1 MSALNR
7 TSRFST
13 KSQASMS
20 ASVAASSSDSGTM
33 KALAHIKDLMK
44 RPAEEINES
53 ILSSALDAIEHAG
66 AIDDRKMLL
75 ENLLSFMADHPS
87 GKISH
92 MARTFVIKNLYN
104 DLTHPPAT
112 YIGPEY
118 QFRTA
123 DGSNN
128 NPDSPNLGKAG
139 TPYARSVQQSN
150 PLPRNQMPDA
160 GLVFDTLLRREKF
173 VGHPA
178 GLSSLMFSFAAL
190 VVHSVFRT
198 DHTPGKG
205 HINMTS
211 GYVDLAPLYGNDQTT
226 QNKVRIK
233 YEHDKKAQNEVRI
246 DEGRGLLHP
255 DIFAED
261 RLLFLPPA
269 VAVLLVLFNRNHN
282 YIARRLLEIN
292 ERGTWKDPA
301 HHQLSQ
307 AQLEKQDEEIFQIA
321 RLCNSAWFAAI
332 VFSDYFS
339 CILGLVRKGSNWS
352 LEPFDEMRN
361 DDHQIFERGRGN
373 ACSVE
378 FNCLYRWHATTSVQ
392 DEEWISRQLQK
403 MFPSKKPE
411 EITLRDF
418 YQTEG
423 QLEKKTETDLT
434 HWTFG
439 DLERQKEGSNKGAFK
454 DSDLANYL
462 MNATS
467 HHAAAFGARGTPSVM
482 RLHEIMGIE
491 ANRSWGVCS
500 LNDFR
505 KFLGLKTYS
514 SFLEWNPDAAVA
526 EAAEKLYGHIDN
538 LELYV
543 GLQAEQTKPVREGT
557 GLCPGYTITRAI
569 LSDAIA
575 LTRGDRFFTQD
586 CTPYNMTAWGFADC
600 QRDPNGYGFGSTLG
614 RLLLRTLPND
624 YTADSV
630 YTWFPFVH
638 PEPMQGFLNDLGKLD
653 GYSVERPK
661 PRGPSTTVNNYVEVD
676 QVLCNTDRFVPEYID
691 RAAVVVQGNGFF
703 AASANGAEEQRQFI
717 SALTPSPEAVTSI
730 CAYFYNKTKE
740 LIEQSSFPLIGEK
753 TRAVNIVRDVLR
765 FLPLRWAA
773 TEVAGIP
780 MKTKQNPSGVYTE
793 TQLFDMLSEIYQFV
807 FLEVEPAKYMLS
819 QQRVKDH
826 VQELTRVIKSG
837 LDGADNKPSAMPFG
851 SLSDFFGVRGKNHNE
866 ISKRLLEF
874 GCSTDHVVNSILALM
889 VSATVDMSLALTNVV
904 NQLLD
909 SRKNSTIASQAV
921 KNLHT
926 EDTYSLTGYVLEA
939 LRIDPPFTGV
949 YRIAKQD
956 GTVASLTIRQGERLF
971 LDVAAANMNED
982 AFPNPTTLDTTR
994 TSRSRYL
1001 HGDGCFEILG
1011 EDLASKI
1018 MAEVLRGILSF
1029 DNVRRGP
1036 GQSGNLPRFE
1046 DKALPILR
1054 YAYLNEKMMPSAW
1067 PTSMVIS
1074 YDVSA

>member
-1 MSALNR
+1 MSTINR
-7 TSRFST
+7 TFRFST
-13 KSQASMS
+13 KSQASIL
-20 ASVAASSSDSGTM
+20 ASGFEVAASSSDSGTM
-33 KALAHIKDLMK
+33 KALAHIKDLIK

-53 ILSSALDAIEHAG
+53 DLSSALDAIMHAG

-75 ENLLSFMADHPS
+75 ENLLSFMANHPS
-87 GKISH
+87 GKISE
-92 MARTFVIKNLYN
+92 MARTFVIKDLYN

-112 YIGPEY
+112 YLGPKY

-128 NPDSPNLGKAG
+128 NPDSPDLGKAG

-160 GLVFDTLLRREKF
+160 GLVFDALLRREKF
-173 VGHPA
+173 VEHPA

-190 VVHSVFRT
+190 VIHSIFRT
-198 DHTPGKG
+198 DHTPGRG

-226 QNKVRIK
+226 QDKVRIK
-233 YEHDKKAQNEVRI
+233 
-246 DEGRGLLHP
+246 EGRGLLHP

-261 RLLFLPPA
+261 RLLFLPPQ
-269 VAVLLVLFNRNHN
+269 VGVLLVLFNRNHN

-301 HHQLSQ
+301 QHHLSEAQLS
-307 AQLEKQDEEIFQIA
+307 KQDEEIFQIA
-321 RLCNSAWFAAI
+321 RLCNCAWFAAI

-339 CILGLVRKGSNWS
+339 CILGLVREGSTWS
-352 LEPFDEMRN
+352 LEPFDEIRDSDN
-361 DDHQIFERGRGN
+361 LIFGRGRGN

-378 FNCLYRWHATTSVQ
+378 FNCLYRWHATTSVE
-392 DEEWISRQLQK
+392 DEDWIIRQFQQI
-403 MFPSKKPE
+403 FPDKKPE
-411 EITLRDF
+411 DITLKDF
-418 YQTEG
+418 YQTAG
-423 QLEKKTETDLT
+423 KIEKKTETDLGQ
-434 HWTFG
+434 WTFG
-439 DLERQKEGSNKGAFK
+439 NLQRQTEGPNAGAFK

-514 SFLEWNPDAAVA
+514 SFLEWNPDAQVA
-526 EAAEKLYGHIDN
+526 EAAERLYGHIDN

-543 GLQAEQTKPVREGT
+543 GLQAEETKPLTEGT

-569 LSDAIA
+569 LSDAVA

-586 CTPYNMTAWGFADC
+586 FTPYNMTAWGFADC

-614 RLLLRTLPND
+614 RLILRTLPND
-624 YTADSV
+624 YTADSI

-638 PEPMQGFLNDLGKLD
+638 PESMKGFLENLGKID
-653 GYSVERPK
+653 GYSLERPK
-661 PRGPSTTVNNYVEVD
+661 PRGPPTTVSNYVDVG
-676 QVLCNTDRFVPEYID
+676 QVLRNSDKFVPEYVE
-691 RAAVVVQGNGFF
+691 RAAAVIQGKGFF
-703 AASANGAEEQRQFI
+703 AASENGVEEQNQFI
-717 SALTPSPEAVTSI
+717 GVLTPSPQAASKI
-730 CAYFYNKTKE
+730 CAYFHDKTKE
-740 LIEQSSFPLIGEK
+740 LMEQRSFPLIGEK
-753 TRAVNIVRDVLR
+753 TRAINVVRDVLKS
-765 FLPLRWAA
+765 LPLHWAA

-780 MKTKQNPSGVYTE
+780 LKNKQNPHGVFTE
-793 TQLFDMLSEIYQFV
+793 SQLFDMLSEIYQFI
-807 FLEVEPAKYMLS
+807 FLEVEPAKYMLL

-826 VQELTRVIKSG
+826 VQELTHLIKSTR
-837 LDGADNKPSAMPFG
+837 DGSRMPFAVLFG
-851 SLSDFFGVRGKNHNE
+851 SSPALSGVRGKMHDE
-866 ISKRLLEF
+866 IVDRLVEL
-874 GCSTDHVVNSILALM
+874 GCSTEQVVNSILALM
-889 VSATVDMSLALTNVV
+889 VGATVDMSLALTNVV

-909 SRKNSTIASQAV
+909 SENPSTITNQTA
-921 KNLHT
+921 KNV
-926 EDTYSLTGYVLEA
+926 DTKDISSLTAYILEA
-939 LRIDPPFTGV
+939 LRIDPPFAGV
-949 YRIAKQD
+949 YRVAKQD
-956 GTVASLTIRQGERLF
+956 ETVVSLIVKQGERLF

-994 TSRSRYL
+994 TPRERYL
-1001 HGDGCFEILG
+1001 HGDGCFKILG

-1018 MAEVLRGILSF
+1018 MAEVVRGILSF

-1046 DKALPILR
+1046 DKALPVLR
-1054 YAYLNEKMMPSAW
+1054 YAYLNEKMMPSPW
-1067 PTSMVIS
+1067 PTSMIIN